1 MELPQDAL
9 INYIFPN
16 NHEIWWSVMIVIYPF
31 ITGLIAGA
39 FVVSALSH
47 VLKIKDFEPIA
58 NFALV
63 AAFCFGLF
71 AGLPLLVHL
80 GQPQRAFEIYFTP
93 HTTSPMSLFGYVYGS
108 YMVLLT
114 VEIWLV
120 YREHFIRMA
129 NETAGLV
136 RFIWTALCLGVT
148 TYHPDSAKMDRKLV
162 VIIAGIGIPWAF
174 VLHGYVGFVF
184 GSVKAISWWATALQ
198 PIIFLS
204 SAIVSG
210 MAMLL
215 VMYTVI
221 KWQAK
226 APYDYA
232 MLKKYA
238 SILWAVFI
246 LDWGLEILE
255 LVHVSF
261 QQGHEWEDIKPL
273 LLGPLFYPYVLVQMV
288 ALSFVPMALLGAVAL
303 FNLRDKIMLYLS
315 TLGAFLLVLQVL
327 VMRFN
332 VVIGGQLIS
341 KSGRGFVDFQWELF
355 GRDGVLTAAVILA
368 GPFVA
373 YYVISRFIPIFDEPG
388 HKTGPDAKKG
398 PAAPG
403 FVPVSDPSI
412 GPAKTGERP

>member
-9 INYIFPN
+9 VNYIFPN
-16 NHEIWWSVMIVIYPF
+16 NYEIWWSLMIVIYPF

-47 VLKIKDFEPIA
+47 VLKIKDFDPIA
-58 NFALV
+58 NFALI

-108 YMVLLT
+108 YMILLT

-120 YREHFIRMA
+120 YREHFTRMA
-129 NETAGLV
+129 NESAGISRL
-136 RFIWTALCLGVT
+136 IWTTLCLGAT
-148 TYHPDSAKMDRKLV
+148 TYHPDSAKVDRKLV

-174 VLHGYVGFVF
+174 ILHGYVGFVF

-210 MAMLL
+210 MAVLL
-215 VMYTVI
+215 VMYTFI

-232 MLKKYA
+232 MIKKFA
-238 SILWAVFI
+238 TILWAVFLI
-246 LDWGLEILE
+246 DWGLEVLE
-255 LVHVSF
+255 LIHVSF
-261 QQGHEWEDIKPL
+261 QQSHEWEDIKPL
-273 LLGPLFYPYVLVQMV
+273 LLGPLFYPYVIGQMLV
-288 ALSFVPMALLGAVAL
+288 LSFVPMVLLGVVAI
-303 FNLRDKIMLYLS
+303 FRLRDKILLYLS
-315 TLGAFLLVLQVL
+315 ALGAFLLVLQVL
-327 VMRFN
+327 FMRFN

-341 KSGRGFVDFQWELF
+341 KSGRGFVDFHWEIF
-355 GRDGVLTAAVILA
+355 GKEGVVTAVAILA
-368 GPFVA
+368 APFVV
-373 YYVISRFIPIFDEPG
+373 YYVISRFIPIFNEPA
-388 HKTGPDAKKG
+388 HQAAPDAKSG
-398 PAAPG
+398 LP
-403 FVPVSDPSI
+403 
-412 GPAKTGERP
+412 